1 MDVWTLFGIVG
12 AVGAVF
18 AIALAL
24 SLPKNS
30 NRSHKH
36 P

>member
-1 MDVWTLFGIVG
+1 MDVWTLFGILG
-12 AVGAVF
+12 AIGAVF

-30 NRSHKH
+30 DQSQKNS
-36 P
+36 